1 MAASSIVLTFLP
13 TSGAL
18 KRPAMSKVNDCEQQK
33 KKFEA
38 SERCAMAK
46 VRLELHVFFHNFQP
60 SFLCFKFNTGDM
72 LF

>member
-1 MAASSIVLTFLP
+1 
-13 TSGAL
+13 
-18 KRPAMSKVNDCEQQK
+18 MSKVNDCEQQK